1 MNYASLAFTD
11 SIKALQEEYG
21 SRKSYDRMEKFNV
34 IDGLSENEIDFI
46 EQRDS
51 MYIATIGENGY
62 PYIQHRGG
70 PRGFVKVLDNT
81 MLGMIDFAGNK
92 QYISLGNM
100 QDCSR
105 VSIIMVSYPQKARL
119 KLYADVRIIQPSD
132 DPELFRRLDPS
143 DYKHRAERIMVFDIK
158 AFDWNCPQH
167 ITPRYTIEEI
177 EHAFAPQRD
186 YSRKLEEE
194 LHQVKLQLQELTP

>member
-70 PRGFVKVLDNT
+70 PPGFVKVLDNT
-81 MLGMIDFAGNK
+81 TLGMVDFAGNK

-132 DPELFRRLDPS
+132 DPELFRRLDPR
-143 DYKHRAERIMVFDIK
+143 DYKHRAERMMVFDIK

-167 ITPRYTIEEI
+167 ITPRFSLPEVEAATAPVPPR
-177 EHAFAPQRD
+177 AF
-186 YSRKLEEE
+186 
-194 LHQVKLQLQELTP
+194 